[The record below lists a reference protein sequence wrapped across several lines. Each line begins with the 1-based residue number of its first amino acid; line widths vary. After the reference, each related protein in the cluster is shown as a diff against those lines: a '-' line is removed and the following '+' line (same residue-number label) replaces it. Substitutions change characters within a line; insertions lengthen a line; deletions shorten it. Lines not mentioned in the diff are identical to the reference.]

1 MKPWLKWAAAGLIIA
16 ALAAG
21 AARTLSARKASQLAF
36 ESQQAA
42 QKTQVAIELQASDLI
57 VVKAMDM
64 PISLVISGPVKATQ
78 TAMVKARIPGE
89 LQGLTVREGDF
100 VRAGQVLAR
109 IDPTESEARVRQARQ
124 QAQAAKAQVDIA
136 QRAYDNNR
144 ALVTQGFISGTAL
157 ESSQAVLSAAQA
169 TYAAAQSGAELTLK
183 ALEDTALRAPIA
195 GQIAQRLAQAGERVA
210 VGVFGAGDKG
220 SNYQKSL
227 SAPLSMLQAE
237 KQLRLFGGLLG
248 NYRAYAWTRSQ
259 VSELDGVTTGRHTG
273 IGLSIDQRVGDGVN
287 LFARYGN
294 LVKGELPFNQALS
307 IGGEINGAYWGRGA
321 DAIGIGGSWLKASAA
336 YRAAGGSG
344 DLDGDGV
351 ADFTFTPAGAEKVA
365 EIYYRYRIAPQFEIT
380 PDFQLVTRGGANPDA
395 RSVKVLGLRANISY

>member
-210 VGVFGAGDKG
+210 VDTRILEIVDNSRLELEAALTAAESLQVKLGQTALLRVEGTSQSVGARVIRINPSATQG
-220 SNYQKSL
+220 SRAVLVYLAIEPGTPLRHGLFAEGRLTTGMLNTL
-227 SAPLSMLQAE
+227 AIPLSSVRTDKPRPYVQML
-237 KQLRLFGGLLG
+237 R
-248 NYRAYAWTRSQ
+248 
-259 VSELDGVTTGRHTG
+259 D
-273 IGLSIDQRVGDGVN
+273 
-287 LFARYGN
+287 N
-294 LVKGELPFNQALS
+294 LVHHQNVEMGARSEVNQQAFVS
-307 IGGEINGAYWGRGA
+307 ITGVPEGAVVIAGTV
-321 DAIGIGGSWLKASAA
+321 GSV
-336 YRAAGGSG
+336 RAG
-344 DLDGDGV
+344 
-351 ADFTFTPAGAEKVA
+351 TPTRTVAGA
-365 EIYYRYRIAPQFEIT
+365 T
-380 PDFQLVTRGGANPDA
+380 GTL
-395 RSVKVLGLRANISY
+395 

>member
-210 VGVFGAGDKG
+210 VDTRILEIVDNSRLELEAALTAAESLQMKLGQTALLRVEGTSQSVGARVIRINPSATQG
-220 SNYQKSL
+220 SRAVLVYLAIEPGTPLRHGLFAEGRLTTGMLNTL
-227 SAPLSMLQAE
+227 AIPLSSVRTDKPRPYVQML
-237 KQLRLFGGLLG
+237 R
-248 NYRAYAWTRSQ
+248 
-259 VSELDGVTTGRHTG
+259 D
-273 IGLSIDQRVGDGVN
+273 
-287 LFARYGN
+287 N
-294 LVKGELPFNQALS
+294 LVHHQNVEMGARSEVNQQAFVS
-307 IGGEINGAYWGRGA
+307 ITGVPEGTVVIAGTV
-321 DAIGIGGSWLKASAA
+321 GSV
-336 YRAAGGSG
+336 RAG
-344 DLDGDGV
+344 
-351 ADFTFTPAGAEKVA
+351 TPTRIVAGA
-365 EIYYRYRIAPQFEIT
+365 T
-380 PDFQLVTRGGANPDA
+380 GTL
-395 RSVKVLGLRANISY
+395 

>member
-144 ALVTQGFISGTAL
+144 ALDVVHPRQPEKPGVRHHGDAGHR
-157 ESSQAVLSAAQA
+157 
-169 TYAAAQSGAELTLK
+169 GAGPVFLP
-183 ALEDTALRAPIA
+183 APEGRPVPQHRLPGGGGDGGIPR
-195 GQIAQRLAQAGERVA
+195 RLA
-210 VGVFGAGDKG
+210 
-220 SNYQKSL
+220 
-227 SAPLSMLQAE
+227 
-237 KQLRLFGGLLG
+237 
-248 NYRAYAWTRSQ
+248 
-259 VSELDGVTTGRHTG
+259 
-273 IGLSIDQRVGDGVN
+273 
-287 LFARYGN
+287 
-294 LVKGELPFNQALS
+294 
-307 IGGEINGAYWGRGA
+307 
-321 DAIGIGGSWLKASAA
+321 
-336 YRAAGGSG
+336 
-344 DLDGDGV
+344 
-351 ADFTFTPAGAEKVA
+351 
-365 EIYYRYRIAPQFEIT
+365 
-380 PDFQLVTRGGANPDA
+380 
-395 RSVKVLGLRANISY
+395 